1 MFKFKMSL
9 IHPESQS
16 TPSMVGM
23 QPATT
28 PLVDMQVAIPSL
40 MGMQP
45 VATSLAGM
53 QPEDNSNSNWFFNM
67 FKNELS
73 HQNKIK
79 PICKSPIKMNI
90 PIIKFPKIAEKLE
103 TNELEI
109 NELEPKLKKQKY

>member
-16 TPSMVGM
+16 TS
-23 QPATT
+23 
-28 PLVDMQVAIPSL
+28 SL
-40 MGMQP
+40 AGMQP
-45 VATSLAGM
+45 VASSLAGMQPVASSLAGM
-53 QPEDNSNSNWFFNM
+53 QPEDNSNSNSNWFFNM

-90 PIIKFPKIAEKLE
+90 PIINFPKIAEKLE

-109 NELEPKLKKQKY
+109 NELEPKLKKRKY